1 MGLFSFFRNR
11 RANEIALSSPEQQA
25 AIEQAMAQAQAWQ
38 ASAGTQTQAQFT
50 QVEGVG
56 GLSGLGALISQ
67 LHAAQQ
73 AGLNVESSNQVIDMR
88 GTGLR
93 EEILGV
99 IAAHGIDAGKPGEI
113 DASSSD
119 GLQQDIMAVL
129 ARNGIDVNQAAMG
142 MPFAIVDP
150 PAKEPDEPIDP
161 TVPQI
166 RNPLDR

>member
-1 MGLFSFFRNR
+1 VGIFSFFRNR
-11 RANEIALSSPEQQA
+11 RMSESALASPEQQA
-25 AIEQAMAQAQAWQ
+25 AIEQAMAQAEAWQ
-38 ASAGTQTQAQFT
+38 ASAGAQTQASYT

-73 AGLNVESSNQVIDMR
+73 AGVTLESGNQVIDMR
-88 GTGLR
+88 GSGMR

-99 IAAHGIDAGKPGEI
+99 IAAHGIDASKPGEV
-113 DASSSD
+113 DGSSAD
-119 GLQQDIMAVL
+119 GLQQEILAVL

-142 MPFAIVDP
+142 MPFAIVDEKS
-150 PAKEPDEPIDP
+150 KEPAEPIDP